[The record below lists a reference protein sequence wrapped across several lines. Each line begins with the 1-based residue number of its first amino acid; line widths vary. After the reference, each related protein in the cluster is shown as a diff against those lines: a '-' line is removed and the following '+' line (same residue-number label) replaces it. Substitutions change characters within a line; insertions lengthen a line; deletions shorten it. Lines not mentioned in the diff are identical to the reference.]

1 MIFDAVVP
9 AGLPM
14 TEEAVAEL
22 VRRID
27 PAITIHDFRVVPG
40 RTHTN
45 VIFDAVVPAGL
56 PMTEEAVAE
65 RIRLLVADA
74 YPNHYAVV
82 DIDQAYV

>member
-9 AGLPM
+9 PS
-14 TEEAVAEL
+14 
-22 VRRID
+22 
-27 PAITIHDFRVVPG
+27 
-40 RTHTN
+40 
-45 VIFDAVVPAGL
+45 L

-74 YPNHYAVV
+74 YPNFYAVV